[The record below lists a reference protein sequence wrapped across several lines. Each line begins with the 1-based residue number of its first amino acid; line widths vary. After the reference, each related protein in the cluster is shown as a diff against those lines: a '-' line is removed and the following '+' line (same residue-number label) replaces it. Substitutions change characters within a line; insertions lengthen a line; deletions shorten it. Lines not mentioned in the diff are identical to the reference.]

1 MQPPDPFCSVSQIP
15 KRIIHIYSVPEGRPQ
30 ELPLVCQA
38 ARANARLLHPD
49 FELVLFDRDSMRS
62 FVEREFPQYIDTLS
76 RFALPIQR
84 FDFFRYLA
92 VYRLGG
98 FYFDLDVFLAKKL
111 DPLLGQQSVFA
122 FEELTLSRHLRE
134 TGLDWELANFGFGAR
149 PGDPFL
155 AAVIENCVRGQKDPA
170 WAAQSIASIPSWFRG
185 QFVAPTT
192 TGPGLVSRTFAEN
205 VSLHNDITVLFPQD
219 VCDESTWQRF
229 GNFGVHLMQASWR
242 KRDGFVR
249 SRLARIWETR
259 ERAQLLATSRKL
271 GPKRSGAWKP
281 YGPSPSQ

>member
-1 MQPPDPFCSVSQIP
+1 MSQIP

-49 FELVLFDRDSMRS
+49 YELVLFDREGMRS
-62 FVEREFPQYIDTLS
+62 FVEREFPQHVETMS

-98 FYFDLDVFLAKKL
+98 FYFDLDVFLANPL
-111 DPLLGQQSVFA
+111 DPLLDRQSVFA
-122 FEELTLSRHLRE
+122 FEELTLSRYLRD
-134 TGLDWELANFGFGAR
+134 TRRQDWELANYGFGAR

-155 AAVIENCVRGQKDPA
+155 GAVIENCVRGLNDPV
-170 WAAQSIASIPSWFRG
+170 WGAQAIASIPRWFRG
-185 QFVAPTT
+185 QFVAPIT
-192 TGPGLVSRTFAEN
+192 TGPGLISRTFAEN
-205 VSLHNDITVLFPQD
+205 TGLHSGITVLFPDD
-219 VCDESTWQRF
+219 VCDPRTWQRF
-229 GNFGVHLMQASWR
+229 GSFGVHLMQASWR
-242 KRDGFVR
+242 KRDGFFR

-259 ERAQLLATSRKL
+259 ERDQLSAASRKL
-271 GPKRSGAWKP
+271 GPKRAGGWKSYVADP
-281 YGPSPSQ
+281 AATT